1 MKLEKYMPLL
11 IEVKDLLMDEP
22 NTAGRKAIT
31 ILENLLRDFS
41 PDYGIEYTGDLS
53 GEELIEAL
61 ADKGFIRDNFLKK
74 SLLEICDIKSCLHTS
89 KGFFLKPRT
98 AMFIIT
104 TLEMIIKHNA
114 KKATH
119 LISNRPVIADVSDTL
134 GYAKEI
140 MMERGFSQLPVMD
153 GIRII
158 GMLSLKGL
166 IGRLNIEYEKRWED
180 VKIGEIKK
188 YLEKPFIINKETPI
202 KEILDFFKQNPTS
215 MLIVTETGEETSKLI
230 GVITASDIIPWL

>member
-22 NTAGRKAIT
+22 DTAGRKAIT
-31 ILENLLRDFS
+31 ILENLLRDFA

-53 GEELIEAL
+53 GEDLIEAL
-61 ADKGFIRDNFLKK
+61 STKGFIRDNFLKK

-166 IGRLNIEYEKRWED
+166 IGRLNIEHKKRWED
-180 VKIGEIKK
+180 VKIGEIKE
-188 YLEKPFIINKETPI
+188 YLETPFIINKETSI
-202 KEILDFFKQNPTS
+202 KEILDFFKHNPTS
-215 MLIVTETGEETSKLI
+215 MLIVTETGEETSKVI